1 MECNTVERA
10 TWQKCTQEQ
19 NKKERE
25 SSVGICPWHKSN
37 KSITNTDQYLHATYL
52 QLIKSTES
60 HLVMTYS
67 RVTKQKKRKKKW
79 KCQVSGT
86 AKPLQGQQ
94 AIAPGIKTP
103 CSKHCTNTSLSI
115 RICSFFSSP
124 HASQALQLHVL
135 PMLSQSE
142 ARFKETRVTCPWNKM
157 ALSDEQAY
165 RYIELGDVPSMDTG
179 YFPNLLTRHERH
191 LWESQSA
198 LECRGREWQ
207 VSL

>member
-67 RVTKQKKRKKKW
+67 RVTKQKKRKKSGSVRFLERQNPYK
-79 KCQVSGT
+79 VS
-86 AKPLQGQQ
+86 KPSLRGLKLLAASIARTQ
-94 AIAPGIKTP
+94 AFRLESVP
-103 CSKHCTNTSLSI
+103 
-115 RICSFFSSP
+115 FF
-124 HASQALQLHVL
+124 H
-135 PMLSQSE
+135 
-142 ARFKETRVTCPWNKM
+142 
-157 ALSDEQAY
+157 
-165 RYIELGDVPSMDTG
+165 
-179 YFPNLLTRHERH
+179 LLTRHKHCNYTSCRCSANQKRASKKLELLAPGTKWRCRTNKPTDISSLATYLPWIRATSQTYWH
-191 LWESQSA
+191 DMNVTCESHNQH
-198 LECRGREWQ
+198 
-207 VSL
+207 